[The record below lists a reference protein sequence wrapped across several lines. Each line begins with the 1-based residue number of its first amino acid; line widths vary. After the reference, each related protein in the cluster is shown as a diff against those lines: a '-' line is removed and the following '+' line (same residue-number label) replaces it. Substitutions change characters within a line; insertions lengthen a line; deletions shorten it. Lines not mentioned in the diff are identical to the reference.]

1 MWMEWEGSPVTA
13 GQGLMGSAVRQRW
26 MSVPV
31 SRAGTE
37 PCAVITS
44 TASSASAVQAS
55 TESYVNTTSQ
65 NALRGG
71 LQRTVT
77 AVTVLKCLQLIHS
90 KLFFN
95 EFSFLICGYM
105 WTGTHLEKS
114 IEN

>member
-1 MWMEWEGSPVTA
+1 MTA
-13 GQGLMGSAVRQRW
+13 GKGLMVNVVRQKW
-26 MSVPV
+26 TSVPV
-31 SRAGTE
+31 SRARMELCAGT
-37 PCAVITS
+37 TS
-44 TASSASAVQAS
+44 TALSVCAGQVS
-55 TESYVNTTSQ
+55 TESSVNTTSQ